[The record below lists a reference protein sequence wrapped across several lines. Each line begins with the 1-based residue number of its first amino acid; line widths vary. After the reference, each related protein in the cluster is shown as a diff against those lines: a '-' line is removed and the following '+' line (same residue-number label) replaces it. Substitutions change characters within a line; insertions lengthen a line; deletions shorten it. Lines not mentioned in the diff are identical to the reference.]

1 VATAI
6 ACAAVSKRYAN
17 GVLGL
22 DAVTLE
28 VPTGGAL
35 ALVGQN
41 GAGKSTLMKL
51 VLGLLLPTSGRV
63 VVLGHARVER
73 AHGRLGYLP
82 EGPAPEPGLAGR
94 DWLRHLGRVAGLRD
108 VHARVERAL
117 EEVDLVAAAGRRM
130 SGYSRG
136 MMQRVAL
143 AQALLGEP
151 ELLILDE
158 PTAGLDPES
167 RWRIREVVRAR
178 RAAGATVVMSSH
190 DLAEVETLC
199 DTVAVIH
206 RGRLLAAAPLAEL
219 RDAGPRVE
227 IEIGGGATPEQAAA
241 LGLDRLGVEVR
252 DGRLLVPSANGPE
265 VLTLLLAAGVPIVS
279 LNPVRRSLEQAFLEV
294 TRA

>member
-1 VATAI
+1 VAAAI
-6 ACAAVSKRYAN
+6 ACAGLSKRYAN

-22 DAVTLE
+22 DDVTLE
-28 VPTGGAL
+28 VPAGAAM
-35 ALVGQN
+35 ALLGQN

-51 VLGLLLPTSGRV
+51 VLGFLRPTGGRLE
-63 VVLGHARVER
+63 VLGEAQVER
-73 AHGRLGYLP
+73 AHRRIGYVP
-82 EGPAPEPGLAGR
+82 EAPVAEPGLAGR
-94 DWLRHLGRVAGLRD
+94 DWLRHMARVVGLRD
-108 VHARVERAL
+108 VAGPVERAL

-158 PTAGLDPES
+158 PTSGLDPES
-167 RWRIREVVRAR
+167 RWRIREVIRAR
-178 RAAGATVVMSSH
+178 CRAGATVVMSSH
-190 DLAEVETLC
+190 DLAEVETVC
-199 DTVAVIH
+199 DTVAMVH
-206 RGRLLAAAPLAEL
+206 RGRLLASAPVAEL

-227 IEIGGGATPEQAAA
+227 IEVRDGGAAAR

-252 DGRLLVPSANGPE
+252 DDRLMLPEEAQAE
-265 VLTLLLAAGVPIVS
+265 VLGLLLAAGVPIVS